1 MRNTLKLTAMAL
13 TALLS
18 APLWLGAQDAKP
30 EEVKAYRGSV
40 YVEQQGSYTPS
51 FNIDG
56 KNAKVRNVI
65 LLIGDGMGQGAVNAG
80 MYANGGSL
88 TLTNLRTIGYVRTQS
103 ADNFTTDSA
112 ASGTAYATGV
122 KTNNGYLGKNPDKEN
137 VTNIPEYL
145 APLGYACGVLSTDD
159 LNGATPAAF
168 FAHQAA
174 RGEKEAIW
182 ADLPASSLTFASAGT
197 QAVFES
203 MPLATQEAIR
213 RRFSLVYDPADPAV
227 ASSERLVYLPKS
239 VNLDR
244 GPYLPETTEMAI
256 DYLSKR
262 SKKGFFLMVEGA
274 RIDKHEHGNEF
285 DGTVKEML
293 DFDKAVEAA
302 IRFAE
307 KDGHTLVIISADHET
322 GGTILS
328 RADPEDGFAA
338 GVFASKGHTPMM
350 VPLFAYGPRSRE
362 FNCVQENSDVANKI
376 LRILGAKK

>member
-1 MRNTLKLTAMAL
+1 MSKTLKLTAVAL
-13 TALLS
+13 AALLS

-40 YVEQQGSYTPS
+40 YAQQHETYTPS
-51 FNIDG
+51 FKIDG

-65 LLIGDGMGQGAVNAG
+65 LLIGDGMGQGAVNSG

-122 KTNNGYLGKNPDKEN
+122 KTNNGYLGKNPAKEN

-145 APLGYACGVLSTDD
+145 APLGYVSGVVSTDD

-174 RGEKEAIW
+174 RGDKEEIW
-182 ADLPASSLTFASAGT
+182 ADLPASSLIFASAGT
-197 QAVFES
+197 KSVFEGL
-203 MPLATQEAIR
+203 PLATQDAIKGR
-213 RRFSLVYDPADPAV
+213 YSVVYNPFDPAV
-227 ASSERLVYLPKS
+227 ARSERLVYLPQS
-239 VNLDR
+239 VGSDR
-244 GPYLPETTEMAI
+244 GNYLPSTTEMAI
-256 DYLSKR
+256 DYLAKR
-262 SKKGFFLMVEGA
+262 AKKGFFLMVEGA
-274 RIDKHEHGNEF
+274 RIDKYEHSNEF
-285 DGTVKEML
+285 DGTVREML
-293 DFDKAVEAA
+293 DFDQAIEAA

-328 RADPEDGFAA
+328 RATPADGFAM
-338 GVFASKGHTPMM
+338 GVFASRGHTPMM
-350 VPLFAYGPRSRE
+350 VPLFAYGPRSGE
-362 FNCVQENSDVANKI
+362 FGCVQENSDVANKI
-376 LRILGAKK
+376 LQILGAKK

>member
-1 MRNTLKLTAMAL
+1 MRKTMKPTLAAL
-13 TALLS
+13 VALL
-18 APLWLGAQDAKP
+18 ALPLWLGAQEAKP

-227 ASSERLVYLPKS
+227 ATSESLVYLPKT

-244 GPYLPETTEMAI
+244 GDYLPATTELAI

-274 RIDKHEHGNEF
+274 RIDKCEHSNDF
-285 DGTVKEML
+285 PGTVKEML
-293 DFDKAVEAA
+293 DFDKAIEAA
-302 IRFAE
+302 VRFAE

-328 RADPEDGFAA
+328 RANPDEGFAA

-350 VPLFAYGPRSRE
+350 VPLFAYGPRSGA
-362 FNCVQENSDVANKI
+362 FGCVQENSDVANKI
-376 LRILGAKK
+376 LQIFGVKK

>member
-1 MRNTLKLTAMAL
+1 MSKTLKLTAVAL
-13 TALLS
+13 AALLS

-40 YVEQQGSYTPS
+40 YAQQHETYTPS
-51 FNIDG
+51 FKIDG

-65 LLIGDGMGQGAVNAG
+65 LLIGDGMGQGAVNSG

-122 KTNNGYLGKNPDKEN
+122 KTNNGYLGKNPAKEN

-145 APLGYACGVLSTDD
+145 APLGYVSGVVSTDD

-174 RGEKEAIW
+174 RGDKEEIW
-182 ADLPASSLTFASAGT
+182 ADLPASSLIFASAGT
-197 QAVFES
+197 QSVFEGL
-203 MPLATQEAIR
+203 PLATQDAIKGR
-213 RRFSLVYDPADPAV
+213 YSVVYNPFDPAV
-227 ASSERLVYLPKS
+227 ATSERLVYLPQS
-239 VNLDR
+239 VGSDR
-244 GPYLPETTEMAI
+244 GNYLPSTTEMAI
-256 DYLSKR
+256 DYLAKR
-262 SKKGFFLMVEGA
+262 AKKGFFLMVEGA
-274 RIDKHEHGNEF
+274 RIDKYEHSNEF
-285 DGTVKEML
+285 DGTVREML
-293 DFDKAVEAA
+293 DFDQAIEAA

-328 RADPEDGFAA
+328 RATPADGFAM
-338 GVFASKGHTPMM
+338 GVFASRGHTPMM
-350 VPLFAYGPRSRE
+350 VPLFAYGPRSGE
-362 FNCVQENSDVANKI
+362 FGCVQENSDVANKI
-376 LRILGAKK
+376 LQILGAKK

>member
-1 MRNTLKLTAMAL
+1 MKKTLKLSAA
-13 TALLS
+13 ALLALLA
-18 APLWLGAQDAKP
+18 APVWLGAQSAEP
-30 EEVKAYRGSV
+30 EDVKAYRGSV
-40 YVEQQGSYTPS
+40 YVQQHDTYTPS
-51 FNIDG
+51 FKNDG
-56 KNAKVRNVI
+56 KNGKVRNVI

-122 KTNNGYLGKNPDKEN
+122 KTNNGYLGKNPAKEN

-145 APLGYACGVLSTDD
+145 APMGYACGVLSTDD

-174 RGEKEAIW
+174 RGDKEPIW
-182 ADLPASSLTFASAGT
+182 ADLPASSLIFASAGT
-197 QAVFES
+197 QATFEGL
-203 MPLATQEAIR
+203 PLNIQDAVKGRYTV
-213 RRFSLVYDPADPAV
+213 VYDPSDLAV
-227 ASSERLVYLPKS
+227 AGSQRLVYLPETVS
-239 VNLDR
+239 LER
-244 GPYLPETTEMAI
+244 GNYLPATTELAI

-262 SKKGFFLMVEGA
+262 AKKGFFLMVEGA
-274 RIDKHEHGNEF
+274 RIDKCEHGNDFE
-285 DGTVKEML
+285 GTVKEML
-293 DFDKAVEAA
+293 DFDQAVEAA

-328 RADPEDGFAA
+328 RANPEDGFAA

-376 LRILGAKK
+376 LQILGAKK

>member
-1 MRNTLKLTAMAL
+1 MTAAVL
-13 TALLS
+13 VALLA
-18 APLWLGAQDAKP
+18 APLWLGAQDEKP

-51 FNIDG
+51 FKIDG

-213 RRFSLVYDPADPAV
+213 RRFSLVYDRPTPPSPPPS
-227 ASSERLVYLPKS
+227 ASCTCR
-239 VNLDR
+239 
-244 GPYLPETTEMAI
+244 
-256 DYLSKR
+256 
-262 SKKGFFLMVEGA
+262 
-274 RIDKHEHGNEF
+274 
-285 DGTVKEML
+285 
-293 DFDKAVEAA
+293 
-302 IRFAE
+302 
-307 KDGHTLVIISADHET
+307 
-322 GGTILS
+322 
-328 RADPEDGFAA
+328 RA
-338 GVFASKGHTPMM
+338 
-350 VPLFAYGPRSRE
+350 
-362 FNCVQENSDVANKI
+362 
-376 LRILGAKK
+376 

>member
-1 MRNTLKLTAMAL
+1 MSKTLKLTAVAL
-13 TALLS
+13 AALLS

-40 YVEQQGSYTPS
+40 YAQQHETYTPS
-51 FNIDG
+51 FKIDG

-65 LLIGDGMGQGAVNAG
+65 LLIGDGMGQGAVNSG

-122 KTNNGYLGKNPDKEN
+122 KTNNGYLGKNPAKEN

-145 APLGYACGVLSTDD
+145 APLGYVSGVVSTDD

-174 RGEKEAIW
+174 RGDKEEIW
-182 ADLPASSLTFASAGT
+182 ADLPASSLIFASAGT
-197 QAVFES
+197 QSVFEGL
-203 MPLATQEAIR
+203 PLATQDAIKGR
-213 RRFSLVYDPADPAV
+213 YSVVYNPFDPAV
-227 ASSERLVYLPKS
+227 ARSERLVYLPQS
-239 VNLDR
+239 VGSDR
-244 GPYLPETTEMAI
+244 GNYLPSTTEMAI
-256 DYLSKR
+256 DYLAKR
-262 SKKGFFLMVEGA
+262 AKKGFFLMVEGA
-274 RIDKHEHGNEF
+274 RIDKYEHSNEF
-285 DGTVKEML
+285 DGTVREML
-293 DFDKAVEAA
+293 DFDQAIEAA

-328 RADPEDGFAA
+328 RATPADGFAM
-338 GVFASKGHTPMM
+338 GVFASRGHTPMM
-350 VPLFAYGPRSRE
+350 VPLFAYGPRSGE
-362 FNCVQENSDVANKI
+362 FGCVQENSDVANKI
-376 LRILGAKK
+376 LQILGAKK